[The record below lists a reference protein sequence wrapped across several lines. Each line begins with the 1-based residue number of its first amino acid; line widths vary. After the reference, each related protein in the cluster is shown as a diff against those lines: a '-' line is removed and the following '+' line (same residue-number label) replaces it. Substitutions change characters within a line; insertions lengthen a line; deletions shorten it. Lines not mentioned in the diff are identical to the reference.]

1 MSERGT
7 EELMF
12 WRRLRNDVNER
23 EGAGAI
29 NKSTTR

>member
-1 MSERGT
+1 MNEGET
-7 EELMF
+7 EELIF
-12 WRRLRNDVNER
+12 WKRLRNDVDER